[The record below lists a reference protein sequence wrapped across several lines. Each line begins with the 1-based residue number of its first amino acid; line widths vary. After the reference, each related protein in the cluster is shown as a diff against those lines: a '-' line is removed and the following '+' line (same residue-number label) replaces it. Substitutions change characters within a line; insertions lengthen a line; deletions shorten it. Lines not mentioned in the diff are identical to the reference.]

1 MAAAAKF
8 LIAQLSLMALGGGA
22 AFHPSVRSMSLPA
35 RLAVASCAGAV
46 ALCLEATLLSL
57 LGVRWNLVNLSLP
70 LVLLSL
76 ACALRWRRLP
86 SAPRVPVRMRRGVAI
101 GSGLVCGISLLYL
114 VLSFFSSAAT
124 SVDFLLFWGVKA
136 VRFAD
141 VRGLAADFLRDPF
154 AIHASL
160 DYPPLVPVIQA
171 WGCLAAGKMPWR
183 AVPALSALWAAAAIP
198 LLFESFRRRLGDEG
212 AAGLAAFWTAV
223 MSVSLAHSYSGGNAE
238 APLVFFESA
247 ALAFL
252 LMEQDARESRFVA
265 TLALCGAALTKVEGL
280 AAVAFLAAGC
290 FVRDSGRPRAGRL
303 GRSLALLA
311 WPAACVSVW
320 FLYQASRSLPVG
332 YRPHGGLLKLYPE
345 HLAAILGALF
355 RAVDAGS
362 FWIPWVLAL
371 VAMATR
377 ASVWRACAPALALT
391 VGLLAFLVFDYL
403 HDKNDP
409 WERIGWTAPRVVQPA
424 LSAAVLAAGVAFA
437 ARRRVSNARV
447 PAEPLREDLDPRTRP
462 FRLEIAAGDDGR
474 AVLTRSPN
482 RP

>member
-1 MAAAAKF
+1 MAGAAKF

-35 RLAVASCAGAV
+35 RLAAASCAGAV

-57 LGVRWNLVNLSLP
+57 LGVRWHLANLSLP
-70 LVLLSL
+70 LALLSL
-76 ACALRWRRLP
+76 ACALRWRSLP
-86 SAPRVPVRMRRGVAI
+86 SAPRVPVRLRRGVAI

-114 VLSFFSSAAT
+114 VLSFTSSAAT

-141 VRGLAADFLRDPF
+141 ARGLAADFLRDPF
-154 AIHASL
+154 ASHASL

-198 LLFESFRRRLGDEG
+198 LLFESFRRRLGDDG
-212 AAGLAAFWTAV
+212 AAGLAAFWTAA

-238 APLVFFESA
+238 APLLFFESA

-252 LMEQDARESRFVA
+252 LMERNARESRFVA

-290 FVRDSGRPRAGRL
+290 CVRDRGRF
-303 GRSLALLA
+303 GRSLAMVA

-332 YRPHGGLLKLYPE
+332 YRPHGGLLTLYPE
-345 HLAAILGALF
+345 HFAAILGALF
-355 RAVDAGS
+355 RGVDAGC
-362 FWIPWVLAL
+362 FWIPWVMAL
-371 VAMATR
+371 VGLAAR
-377 ASVWRACAPALALT
+377 PSVWRACAPALALT
-391 VGLLAFLVFDYL
+391 FGLLVFLVFDYL

-424 LSAAVLAAGVAFA
+424 LSAAILAAGVAWA
-437 ARRRVSNARV
+437 ARRRVPNARF
-447 PAEPLREDLDPRTRP
+447 PAEPVREHRDPRTRP
-462 FRLEIAAGDDGR
+462 FGLEVAAGDGGK
-474 AVLTRSPN
+474 AVLGRGPGG
-482 RP
+482 P